1 MRAARVDEIV
11 KLVPRAQVNRSRR
24 LGDFA
29 WPQGMEPE
37 TWKGFRIAGTAGSR
51 TLEEVAPQEIANAMQ
66 AVLEEYPDL
75 EYVDEVLRPTAELFG
90 IVRLGANVRAR
101 LEEIYESLQSN
112 SRDAADSGD

>member
-1 MRAARVDEIV
+1 
-11 KLVPRAQVNRSRR
+11 
-24 LGDFA
+24 
-29 WPQGMEPE
+29 MEPE